1 MEMEFQQTYAKA
13 SRIQHHG
20 GQTLIDF
27 APDLGREPTYFR
39 GRIGEPLRYREAMCA
54 LRDVVVSDLNY
65 QPRDHSAYQ
74 AWVQEQ
80 YLQMITELLAEKSKI
95 TRRIKEIQSRMHE
108 LQQRKAN
115 RLRDFYR
122 ARQRY
127 FDFLYQVDYAA
138 WIVLDPVITVAPDQV
153 FFEAFSL
160 DESSYGRL
168 AVHQELFRD
177 VKDFAYGT
185 TNIDFSDALYDEL
198 KRMRTY
204 RPTDFQIDPS
214 GFEVATAGR
223 EVYKEKKIDV
233 PTSWIRGFLQVQS
246 AMSLPTYSFDV
257 KPIDLYNLCLFLRR
271 HKERKSPRSL
281 RYQLRPGQPVK
292 LIIEPWNEELV
303 FDESIYTGEEAVE
316 IRTWGRRRLFLLER
330 LLPLAKKI
338 TINLM
343 GTGLPSFYIA
353 DLGAL
358 SFTLGLSGW
367 TRNDWAAASNFD
379 LMVGTSEQVTP
390 EQSAKVFQVMKQ
402 QQTMTDK
409 ELSLNTGL
417 SISTVQA
424 ALKQLCNAGR
434 VMFDLELGK
443 YRLRE
448 LTRDPLPLE
457 ELQYANPREKQ
468 AEELVQA
475 GNVLL
480 EQRQITTD
488 GAVELQGKIKE
499 QKHEHTAELVLDL
512 DGRMMDASCSCY
524 FYKRNRLMQ
533 GPCEHIISLSK
544 VYQHSIHQ
552 QSRGRRHRW
561 QSNQSV

>member
-1 MEMEFQQTYAKA
+1 MEFRQTYAKA
-13 SRIQHHG
+13 SNIRHYG
-20 GQTLIDF
+20 GRTLVDF

-39 GRIGEPLRYREAMCA
+39 GRISEPIRYREAMCA
-54 LRDVVVSDLNY
+54 LRDVVVSDLNV

-80 YLQMITELLAEKSKI
+80 YMLMIADVLKEKAEI
-95 TRRIKEIQSRMHE
+95 ALRIKELMPRVRE
-108 LQQRKAN
+108 LQKRKAA
-115 RLRDFYR
+115 RMKDFYH

-127 FDFLYQVDYAA
+127 FDFLYKVDYAA
-138 WIVLDPVITVAPDQV
+138 WLVLDPVITVAPDQV

-168 AVHQELFRD
+168 AVHQELFQD

-214 GFEVATAGR
+214 GFEVATEGR

-246 AMSLPTYSFDV
+246 AMSLPAYTFDV
-257 KPIDLYNLCLFLRR
+257 KPIDIYNLCLFLRR
-271 HKERKSPRSL
+271 HRERKSPRSL
-281 RYQLRPGQPVK
+281 RYQLKPGQPVK
-292 LIIEPWNEELV
+292 VIIEPWNEEMV
-303 FDESIYTGEEAVE
+303 FHESIYTGEEEVE

-338 TINLM
+338 TIHLM
-343 GTGLPSFYIA
+343 GTGLPSFYVA

-379 LMVGTSEQVTP
+379 LMVGTSEQASP
-390 EQSAKVFQVMKQ
+390 EESAKVFEVLKRQK
-402 QQTMTDK
+402 TMTDV
-409 ELSLNTGL
+409 ELAMSTDL

-424 ALKQLCNAGR
+424 ALKQLCSAGR

-457 ELQYANPREKQ
+457 ELQYANPREKV
-468 AEELVQA
+468 AEQLVQA
-475 GNVLL
+475 GNVSLD
-480 EQRQITTD
+480 QRQLTTD
-488 GAVELQGKIKE
+488 GSVELLGKIKDK
-499 QKHEHTAELVLDL
+499 KHEHAAQLVLDL
-512 DGRMMDASCSCY
+512 DGRMMDASCDCF

-533 GPCEHIISLSK
+533 GPCEHIISLAK
-544 VYQHSIHQ
+544 VYQQSIQ
-552 QSRGRRHRW
+552 QH
-561 QSNQSV
+561 